1 MSRFAPT
8 SVLDWLQ
15 ELACMLQDVQ
25 VRVHEH
31 AQGSGG
37 SASLQRW
44 AAFSFKVGAS
54 DCFRKNESDRES
66 MLQLFCRVF
75 ITLRGSA
82 LIMHEYTVPPTSQH
96 FTRGEEREGAEL
108 QSDKE

>member
-1 MSRFAPT
+1 MHVLVHAGLAGAHAP
-8 SVLDWLQ
+8 
-15 ELACMLQDVQ
+15 ACARIWRQCFFPPAV
-25 VRVHEH
+25 
-31 AQGSGG
+31 
-37 SASLQRW
+37 
-44 AAFSFKVGAS
+44 AALGFKVGAS

-96 FTRGEEREGAEL
+96 FTGGREREGAEL

>member
-15 ELACMLQDVQ
+15 ELACMFQDVQ

-31 AQGSGG
+31 ARGSGG
-37 SASLQRW
+37 DAPLQRW
-44 AAFSFKVGAS
+44 AAFSFKVG

-96 FTRGEEREGAEL
+96 FTGGEEREGAEL

>member
-1 MSRFAPT
+1 MGPVLSSGFVAYESLCTNHTARLASGAYIHV
-8 SVLDWLQ
+8 SV
-15 ELACMLQDVQ
+15 
-25 VRVHEH
+25 H
-31 AQGSGG
+31 AVIAG
-37 SASLQRW
+37 AH
-44 AAFSFKVGAS
+44 AFGFKVGAI

-96 FTRGEEREGAEL
+96 FTGGRGRRSQTA
-108 QSDKE
+108 K